1 MKSTDERI
9 KQLSQEWFLTEPL
22 LFAALCTHALRP
34 NHDMR
39 CDMRCGKGVIE
50 YNPERLAHLDDDHLA
65 LRLKAEV
72 VRIIL
77 KHPYQRQPYNPRRDV
92 MHLSSDL
99 TLCDNLHGLDT
110 VGLEPPHLFALPHNQ
125 SYEQYYTQLLPI
137 VTGNEGDDDMPAMPM
152 ALPDGDMEMQPGG
165 DGGDGTPMS
174 GSSTGVTDAL
184 LDADA
189 GAALWQEDELMS
201 EKVNRE
207 IENAQRTN
215 QWGSIKGDLRQL
227 IESSL
232 VSQQNFRA
240 ILSQFR
246 ASILSVKRH
255 LTRMRP
261 NRRYGFDAMG
271 SQYAYSTR
279 LLVAVDVSGSVRED
293 DLRRFLAVINRFF
306 KQGIEVIEVIQFDA
320 KITTPEPQVMKQAM
334 RNLHVT
340 GRGGT
345 NFQPAIDFY
354 YDHPEYDGL
363 VFLTDGYAAVP
374 KLPADKAHKP
384 LAWILT
390 TTGADGD
397 RLAHLGSVVRITGI

>member
-1 MKSTDERI
+1 MTVGERI
-9 KQLSQEWFLTEPL
+9 KTISQDWFLTEPL
-22 LFAALCTHALRP
+22 IFAVFCTHALKR
-34 NHDMR
+34 NDNMG

-50 YNPERLAHLDDDHLA
+50 YNPERLEHFDDNQLA

-92 MHLSSDL
+92 MRLSSDL
-99 TLCDNLHGLDT
+99 TLCDNLEGMDT
-110 VGLEPPHLFALPHNQ
+110 IGLEPPRIFDIPRDQAF
-125 SYEQYYTQLLPI
+125 EQYYSL
-137 VTGNEGDDDMPAMPM
+137 M
-152 ALPDGDMEMQPGG
+152 AGQVLELELNADGDGIPIDMNMPGNAQG
-165 DGGDGTPMS
+165 DGDSDGDSS
-174 GSSTGVTDAL
+174 GKDLTDSL

-189 GAALWQEDELMS
+189 GASLWEEDELMT
-201 EKVNRE
+201 EKVNHE
-207 IENAQRTN
+207 IETAQRCN
-215 QWGSIKGDLRQL
+215 QWGSLGGDLRAL

-232 VSQQNFRA
+232 ISKQNFRA

-246 ASILSVKRH
+246 ASILSSKRH

-279 LLVAVDVSGSVRED
+279 LLVAVDVSGSVPDED
-293 DLRRFLAVINRFF
+293 IKKFLAVINRFF
-306 KQGIEVIEVIQFDA
+306 KQGIEQIEVIEFDSN
-320 KITTPEPQVMKQAM
+320 ITTEKPMLLKQAANGI
-334 RNLHVT
+334 RII

-354 YDHPEYDGL
+354 YEHEEYDGL
-363 VFLTDGYAAVP
+363 VFLTDGYAAKP
-374 KLPADKAHKP
+374 KLPDDKRHKP

-390 TTGADGD
+390 AQGGNEDNLKPFGP
-397 RLAHLGSVVRITGI
+397 VVRITGL